1 MRRALPAAR
10 LPDVLAPPGG
20 LSDEEAR
27 GRRAR
32 YGPNAILEAP
42 AHPWRRIA
50 RDTVRD
56 PMLWFLA
63 GVSALYA
70 AVGQHTE
77 SLTLL
82 AAIVPLVVM
91 DFVLHRRTQAS
102 TEGLQGRLAARA
114 TTIRGGVAVEI
125 PAIDL
130 VPGDL
135 VVVRAGAPFPAD
147 GLVVAGEEL
156 QVDESAL
163 TGEAFPAAKR
173 ALDTAVLAAAA
184 EPIEISRSD
193 PAVPE
198 RSERWGLSRGVPAV
212 PERSERW
219 GLSRGV
225 PAVPGRPERR
235 EAWGAISGPPMSLE
249 EVFVDGAFWVFAGTR
264 LLTNEA
270 RVRIAF
276 TGADTL
282 YGEIVRSAAGGPR
295 ARTPLQRAINR
306 LVAIL
311 VVAAAVVCV
320 ILAGARLLQ
329 GFGWLDALVSAVTLA
344 SAALPE
350 EFPVVFTVFL
360 GVGVYRLARRQAL
373 VRRAVCVEN
382 IGRVTCI
389 CSDKTGTITEGRLR
403 LTDAL
408 TDDSISTQELLRLA
422 ALVARPEAGDPVD
435 AAVAAAAQAAGV
447 GRDEH
452 RVLKT
457 FPFTESRRRETAVAR
472 ESDGSLIA
480 ATKGAAE
487 VVLALATLTPAEREA
502 WDARVAALAQ
512 AGGKVLACAWRRLE
526 ATDAPGAEPARG
538 YRLAGLLAFADPV
551 REGVVEATRA
561 CRDAGIHTI
570 MVTGDHPLTA
580 RAVARAIGLG
590 GEAPSVISGDEL
602 DAALGSG
609 GRAQQHIDVI
619 ARATPAQKLRLVRRL
634 QEMGE
639 VVAVTGDGVNDVP
652 ALQAADVGI
661 AMGERATR
669 SAREAAA
676 IVLLDDNFRT
686 IVRAIGEGRQLFEN
700 LRRSFQ
706 YLLMIHIPLVI
717 AAALIPLA
725 GYPLLFLPLHI
736 VWLELIIHPT
746 ALLVFQT
753 RPGGGTIPRGR
764 PRRDTRLFSRADW
777 AVIAG
782 VGALLTV
789 LVVAAYVRSVEES
802 GDVEHGRAGA
812 LAVLTLASA
821 LVTLAL
827 SQLRTMAGAVVALV
841 TIVVSAALIQT
852 PPSARL
858 LGLAPLHVDEW
869 ALAALGALLVA
880 SVPLAADALRRRGR
894 PR

>member
-212 PERSERW
+212 P
-219 GLSRGV
+219 
-225 PAVPGRPERR
+225 GRPERR

-320 ILAGARLLQ
+320 ILAGARLRQ

>member
-212 PERSERW
+212 PERSER
-219 GLSRGV
+219 
-225 PAVPGRPERR
+225 R

-320 ILAGARLLQ
+320 ILAGARLRQ